1 MFLQAIY
8 KMKKIKTNTNFSLKR
23 GKLRVFVVLLLS
35 LLALTAC
42 SIKQQRIAAE
52 NPENKISFTDS
63 TQMSRLE
70 KSVLKQIDEH
80 SHKNGFYFIATGVE
94 AFSTLTGLISSA
106 ERSIDLQ
113 SFLYHDD
120 RTGRLLAYKLLQA
133 ADRGVRVRILLDDF
147 FSSSKISLLA
157 TLNAH
162 RNIEVR
168 FFNPIST
175 SRWARPLAFIAKFR
189 KVTRRMHNKAFI
201 VDRHVAIIGGRNV
214 GDVYYAMRD
223 DYQFTDLDV
232 LSVGPVVKSI
242 STSFNTFWTSRWAV
256 AAVSYNQYDRTS
268 NGSKVV
274 KKKLTQLRVNA
285 KKLQRSSFMKAVKRS
300 GVVRKLRHA
309 NLSLLWSNSRL
320 MYDPPEKVRGRRKH
334 RKKYLMNQLMPYL
347 AQARS
352 EVLIIT
358 PYFIPSRSG
367 LRWIKRLRKKGVKVT
382 ILTNSFASNDI
393 PFAYIGY
400 ERYRRKV
407 LEMGVELY
415 EFKPTA
421 ETKRRKTYKWLKS
434 IPRSGLHAKLII
446 IDGEKMIIGSPNINP
461 RSRNLDTEIAIM
473 VNSTEIAEK
482 MSALFSKL
490 IKPVNSYRV
499 VLRKRVNDWKEADDP
514 NVSDEDEQLVWKT
527 NKQGKQVQYRQEP
540 NTGLFEHLGI
550 LFIGLLPIEG
560 FL

>member
-1 MFLQAIY
+1 
-8 KMKKIKTNTNFSLKR
+8 MKINTYFSLKR
-23 GKLRVFVVLLLS
+23 GKLPIFIMILMFLFALS
-35 LLALTAC
+35 ACASRQQKIVTAHP
-42 SIKQQRIAAE
+42 S
-52 NPENKISFTDS
+52 NHLVISDH
-63 TQMSRLE
+63 TQKSRLE
-70 KSVLKQIDEH
+70 KSVLKQMGEH
-80 SHKNGFYFIATGVE
+80 PLKNGFYFISTGVD

-106 ERSIDLQ
+106 EHSIELQ

-120 RTGRLLAYKLLQA
+120 RTGGLLAYKLLQA

-168 FFNPIST
+168 FFNPVST

-201 VDRHVAIIGGRNV
+201 VDGHVAIIGGRNV
-214 GDVYYAMRD
+214 GDVYYAMRG

-242 STSFNTFWTSRWAV
+242 LRSFETFWTSRWAV
-256 AAVSYNQYDRTS
+256 AAVSYSQYDKTL
-268 NGSKVV
+268 NGSRLV
-274 KKKLTQLRVNA
+274 KKKLKQLRINA
-285 KKLQRSSFMKAVKRS
+285 KNLQRSKFMKAVKRS
-300 GVVRKLRHA
+300 GIVRKLRHA
-309 NLSLLWSNSRL
+309 KLSLLWSNSRL
-320 MYDPPEKVRGRRKH
+320 MYDPPEKVRGRRKN
-334 RKKYLMNQLMPYL
+334 RKKYLMSQLMPYL
-347 AQARS
+347 AQAKS

-358 PYFIPSRSG
+358 PYFIPRRSG

-421 ETKRRKTYKWLKS
+421 ETKRRKAYKWLKS
-434 IPRSGLHAKLII
+434 IPRSGLHTKLII
-446 IDGEKMIIGSPNINP
+446 IDSEKMIIGSPNINP

-473 VNSTEIAEK
+473 VNSTEIAEQ
-482 MSALFSKL
+482 MSILFSKL

-499 VLRKRVNDWKEADDP
+499 VLRKANDWREADDP
-514 NVSDEDEQLVWKT
+514 YVSDEDEQLVWKT

-560 FL
+560 LL